1 MHLVID
7 GYNLLH
13 VGRSRIQL
21 SAADLQRERDRLI
34 NLLSSYRRRKP
45 REMTVVFDGWK
56 EGWVT
61 ETKERR
67 KGIDLIFSK
76 RGEKADEV
84 IKRIV
89 MERGAEVVVITS
101 DQEVSRF
108 AERMAVSVIPSEKFL
123 EKVEQTTLRSSTEGV
138 GSEEEGGSPKKKGPS
153 RRLSKKERRRR
164 VTLRKL

>member
-1 MHLVID
+1 MHLIID

-13 VGRSRIQL
+13 AGRSAVQL
-21 SAADLQRERDRLI
+21 SATDLQSERERLI
-34 NLLSSYRRRKP
+34 DLLSAYRRQKP
-45 REMTVVFDGWK
+45 REMTVVFDGWQG
-56 EGWVT
+56 GWVT

-89 MERGAEVVVITS
+89 MEKGAEVVVITS

-108 AERMAVSVIPSEKFL
+108 AERMDVSVIPSETFL
-123 EKVEQTTLRSSTEGV
+123 ERVEQTLLRPSREGL
-138 GSEEEGGSPKKKGPS
+138 GLEDEGGDQKRKGPS
-153 RRLSKKERRRR
+153 RRLSKKDRRKR
-164 VTLRKL
+164 VALRKL